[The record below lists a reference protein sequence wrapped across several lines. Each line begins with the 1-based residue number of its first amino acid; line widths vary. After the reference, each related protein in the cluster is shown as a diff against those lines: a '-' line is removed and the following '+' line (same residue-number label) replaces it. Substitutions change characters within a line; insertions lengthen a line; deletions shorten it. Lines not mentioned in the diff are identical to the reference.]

1 MSTTASEHGRP
12 SLGDRLFALLQ
23 LCLPTHALS
32 LLAHRIT
39 RSQRPWLKRR
49 LIGVFMRKFGI
60 TLDQACVKD
69 PEEFLS
75 FNHFFTRALA
85 PGARPLD
92 ATQGAVVSP
101 VDGAISE
108 LGNVTQ
114 GEIFQAKGK
123 TYSATTLLAD
133 AEAAEPYLGGQ
144 FCTIYLSPRDYHRI
158 HMPLDGT
165 LEHIE
170 YVPGRLFSVNPATVR
185 AMPRLFARNERI
197 ALHFD
202 TAMGPFALVM
212 VGATLVGGMETIWTG
227 PITPPHGRRAHRPA
241 LHGKRQIAAGADL
254 GRFNMGSTV
263 ILLTGPGAVSWH
275 DGLAAD
281 SVLRMGQLL
290 ATRHAGS

>member
-1 MSTTASEHGRP
+1 MSQSKPNDGKP
-12 SLGDRLFALLQ
+12 SVGDRLFALLQ

-32 LLAHRIT
+32 LLAHKIT

-60 TLDQACVKD
+60 SLDQACVKD

-92 ATQGAVVSP
+92 TTPGAVLSP

-108 LGNVTQ
+108 LGDITQ

-123 TYSATTLLAD
+123 SYSAASLLGD
-133 AEAAEPYLGGQ
+133 VEAAEPYLGGQ

-165 LEHIE
+165 LESIG

-185 AMPRLFARNERI
+185 AMPRLFARNERVV
-197 ALHFD
+197 LHFS
-202 TAMGPFALVM
+202 TAIGPFALVM

-227 PITPPHGRRAHRPA
+227 PITPPHGQRANTPE
-241 LHGKRQIAAGADL
+241 LHGKRHIAAGAEL

-263 ILLTGPGAVSWH
+263 ILLTGPGAVRWAS
-275 DGLAAD
+275 GMQAEAAT
-281 SVLRMGQLL
+281 RMGQLL
-290 ATRHAGS
+290 AIQPTAS

>member
-1 MSTTASEHGRP
+1 MASEHRNQGKP
-12 SLGDRLFALLQ
+12 SIGDRLFALLQ

-32 LLAHRIT
+32 LLAHRVT

-49 LIGVFMRKFGI
+49 LIGGFMRKFGVV
-60 TLDQACVKD
+60 LDQACVKD

-92 ATQGAVVSP
+92 TTPGAFLSP

-108 LGNVTQ
+108 LGDITQ
-114 GEIFQAKGK
+114 GQIFQAKGK
-123 TYSATTLLAD
+123 TYSARTLLD
-133 AEAAEPYLGGQ
+133 DTEAAEPYLGGQ

-165 LEHIE
+165 LEHIH

-197 ALHFD
+197 TLHFS
-202 TAMGPFALVM
+202 TALGPFALVM

-227 PITPPHGRRAHRPA
+227 PITPPHGQRAHAPSIK
-241 LHGKRQIAAGADL
+241 GKRAIAAGEEL

-263 ILLTGPGAVSWH
+263 ILLTGPGALRWA
-275 DGLAAD
+275 DGMQAD
-281 SVLRMGQLL
+281 APVRMGQLL
-290 ATRHAGS
+290 ARCAGTP

>member
-1 MSTTASEHGRP
+1 MNSGKP
-12 SLGDRLFALLQ
+12 SIGDRLFALVQ
-23 LCLPTHALS
+23 LCLPTQALS
-32 LLAHRIT
+32 LLAYKIT
-39 RSQRPWLKRR
+39 RSQRPWLKSR
-49 LIGVFMRKFGI
+49 LIAAFMRKFGV

-69 PEEFLS
+69 ADEFLS

-92 ATQGAVVSP
+92 TSPGAVLSP

-108 LGNVTQ
+108 LGNITQ

-123 TYSATTLLAD
+123 TYSAARLLGD
-133 AEAAEPYLGGQ
+133 TEAAEPFLGGQ

-165 LEHIE
+165 LEHIG

-185 AMPRLFARNERI
+185 AMPRLFARNERM
-197 ALHFD
+197 ALHFS
-202 TAMGPFALVM
+202 TAVGPFALVM

-227 PITPPHGRRAHRPA
+227 PVTPPHGQRAHAPA
-241 LHGKRQIAAGADL
+241 LTGKRQIAAGDEL

-263 ILLTGPGAVSWH
+263 ILLTGPGALRWA
-275 DGLAAD
+275 DGMQAEAT
-281 SVLRMGQLL
+281 LRMGQLL
-290 ATRHAGS
+290 AQRPAS

>member
-1 MSTTASEHGRP
+1 MSTKSAHPGKP
-12 SLGDRLFALLQ
+12 GLGDRLFALLQ

-32 LLAHRIT
+32 LLAHKIT
-39 RSQRPWLKRR
+39 RSQRPWLKSR

-60 TLDQACVKD
+60 SLDQACVKD

-92 ATQGAVVSP
+92 TSPGAVLSP

-108 LGNVTQ
+108 LGNITQ
-114 GEIFQAKGK
+114 GQIFQAKGK
-123 TYSATTLLAD
+123 TYSASQLLGD
-133 AEAAEPYLGGQ
+133 DETAEPFLGGQ

-158 HMPLDGT
+158 HMPLDGN
-165 LEHIE
+165 LQHIE

-185 AMPRLFARNERI
+185 AMPRLFARNERLV
-197 ALHFD
+197 LHFD
-202 TAMGPFALVM
+202 TTVGPVALVM

-227 PITPPHGRRAHRPA
+227 PVTPPHGQPQHAPA
-241 LHGKRQIAAGADL
+241 VHGKRQIAAGAEL

-263 ILLTGPGAVSWH
+263 ILLTGPGALRWAPGMQA
-275 DGLAAD
+275 DAA
-281 SVLRMGQLL
+281 LRMGQLL
-290 ATRHAGS
+290 ATRPLGG